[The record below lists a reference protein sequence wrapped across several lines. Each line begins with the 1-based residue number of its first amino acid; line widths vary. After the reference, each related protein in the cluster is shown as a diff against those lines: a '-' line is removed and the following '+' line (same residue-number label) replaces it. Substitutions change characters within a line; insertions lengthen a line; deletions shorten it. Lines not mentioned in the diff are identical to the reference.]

1 MGDRSMWRPVNR
13 RGGGPMARGSNWPAT
28 CMTTLSLP
36 GRRPHGIMGAS
47 SVRCGRGAAKATR
60 TNNAPRDR
68 EPVQAKATAVELEGV
83 RVPRGEHR
91 RRCRGRR
98 MCACLRDGVR
108 S

>member
-1 MGDRSMWRPVNR
+1 
-13 RGGGPMARGSNWPAT
+13 
-28 CMTTLSLP
+28 MTTLSLP

-83 RVPRGEHR
+83 RVPRGSTDAVAAAAA
-91 RRCRGRR
+91 
-98 MCACLRDGVR
+98 CAPACVTASDPEQK
-108 S
+108 